1 MSNYSAV
8 AEILKNEGH
17 AAYDAISFGDGPGEA
32 RQIER
37 IIAKLANNFAS
48 LDPTFDVARFTVECL
63 CPCDTCR
70 MYRKN

>member
-1 MSNYSAV
+1 MFNYSAV
-8 AEILKNEGH
+8 AEILNKVGH

-37 IIAKLANNFAS
+37 IIAKLANEFAS
-48 LDPTFDVARFTVECL
+48 SDPKFDVARFTIECL

-70 MYRKN
+70 MYRRN

>member
-8 AEILKNEGH
+8 AEILYREGH
-17 AAYDAISFGDGPGEA
+17 AAYVAISFGDGPGEA

-37 IIAKLANNFAS
+37 IIAKLANKFAS
-48 LDPTFDVARFTVECL
+48 LDPTFDVARFTLGCL

>member
-1 MSNYSAV
+1 MSNY
-8 AEILKNEGH
+8 N
-17 AAYDAISFGDGPGEA
+17 AISFGDGPGEA

-37 IIAKLANNFAS
+37 IIAKLANQFAS
-48 LDPTFDVARFTVECL
+48 SDPTFDVARFTLGCL